1 MSPDRKHHATDADL
15 MKLRTEINKAAKEVK
30 GQMGFYLKHVESGKE
45 LAIDADKIY
54 PLASV
59 FKLAVMIE
67 TLKQVDEG
75 LISLDERIELEP
87 RHYCIGE
94 GILQYLQPGLNPTVR
109 DLLSLMIIATDNTA
123 SEMLWKRIGIQRVGM
138 LMKEMGLAKTQIY
151 IPYRESFLMSMGY
164 GPFKELHIP
173 EAARKWKGLS
183 DIDRMKALNETERE
197 AMGLSVEEFRAKW
210 QGIYGVKAEKKVKT
224 QKVYDEVFDN
234 LGTPREIGMLLEK
247 VVKCEAASKESCE
260 MMLSMLL
267 MQKDSTAMS
276 SLISP
281 DIRFALKSGV
291 SAASLTNVGII
302 YVSSHSRVI
311 LCVFFRNIPEDS
323 MAKARLAQSKI
334 ARMVYDHFANVKGQ

>member
-1 MSPDRKHHATDADL
+1 
-15 MKLRTEINKAAKEVK
+15 MKLRNEINKAAKEVK
-30 GQMGFYLKHVESGKE
+30 GQMGFYLKHIESGKE

-59 FKLAVMIE
+59 FKLAVMLE

-94 GILQYLQPGLNPTVR
+94 GILQYLQPGLKPTVR

-164 GPFKELHIP
+164 GPFKELQIS

-197 AMGLSVEEFRAKW
+197 AMGLSVEEFRAKY

-302 YVSSHSRVI
+302 YVSSHSRVV
-311 LCVFFRNIPEDS
+311 LCVFFRNIPGDA
-323 MAKARLAQSKI
+323 MGKARLAQSKI
-334 ARMVYDHFANVKGQ
+334 ARMVYDHFASAKVQ